1 MDLGIRRQL
10 VVAPLVTAAAV
21 FWPSR
26 ISANSSYF
34 GSLFV
39 PLLLVG
45 ASIGVT
51 FVPLTMAATIGVPP
65 EEAGLAS
72 GQLNTTRQLGGALG
86 LALLATIPTA
96 ATNSELALG
105 ATHLAARSHG
115 YTRALEVI
123 AALSVLGAI
132 VARFLGAD
140 TRIEPG
146 STAEDGNPDAAT
158 THVAATDEIATMTDP
173 HAASP

>member
-1 MDLGIRRQL
+1 VDLGIRRQL

-51 FVPLTMAATIGVPP
+51 FVPLTMAATIGVPLKK
-65 EEAGLAS
+65 LAS
-72 GQLNTTRQLGGALG
+72 
-86 LALLATIPTA
+86 
-96 ATNSELALG
+96 
-105 ATHLAARSHG
+105 HLASS
-115 YTRALEVI
+115 I
-123 AALSVLGAI
+123 
-132 VARFLGAD
+132 
-140 TRIEPG
+140 P
-146 STAEDGNPDAAT
+146 PDNSG
-158 THVAATDEIATMTDP
+158 VR
-173 HAASP
+173 